1 MIKQFY
7 EKALPTQGVYCAS
20 GLTKDGILKN
30 RFAETFNDLLS
41 IIDRLKG
48 SGQDVFVSP
57 GSFDGFSRKAENSIY
72 FRSFFVD
79 LDIGAKGYASK
90 ADALDALA
98 KFVEEVDLP
107 PPVRLDSGRGI
118 HAYWIF
124 DTDVPTEEWKPYAEK
139 FKARCI
145 AGGLRID
152 PVVTADAARIMR
164 CPDTLNYKTEP
175 PSPTRLIDDQIN
187 EYSFDMFKDFL
198 LAGERA
204 PDTKDEIQPYVK
216 DILSTIAKGLDE
228 DSAAILEQKR
238 DNYEYLFQIIA
249 ERSLSGD
256 GCAQIDYALRN
267 AETLGYNEWIAALQ
281 TAWKC
286 DDGEEAIHLL
296 SEDHPGYNREK
307 VIKKAATFD
316 APRTCDKYAEEFP
329 DRCNGCQYRGK
340 INTPKTLGR
349 RLKDAPIINIG
360 TAITPIPVRQTPN
373 PQKIPVF
380 PQFLEPFSRG
390 INGGIFYNPPPKVDK
405 SGKKTYLPPFEI
417 IPNDVFPTKRMYSP
431 LDGDC
436 LMMKNIL
443 PHELTRE
450 FLLPMST
457 AYTPDLL
464 TKVMTAN
471 GVYFQT
477 DSTKHVKDYIVKW
490 GQYMQKTEAAEIMR
504 MQFGWTEDFN
514 GFVVGQNEIK
524 RDGTVVQ
531 AASSPFIHALAKL
544 MKPKGDYAVWKTA
557 VNKLNLPSLE
567 LHAFGLLCGFGSPLM
582 RYTSTNG
589 ATISFTGK
597 SGNAK
602 TGALFAALSVAGAP
616 KETSVF
622 EATNNALVNRALG
635 MHSLL
640 FGLDEVTNK
649 HVKELSQFIHQISS
663 GRGKIRM
670 QSSVNAER
678 PLELTSAMLAIIT
691 TNEPIYD
698 KLSVEKASPDGEV
711 ARLIE
716 FTIHKPKILAERP
729 ELGAE
734 IFETLNHHYGHA
746 IYDYI
751 KKVFELGDVEVLA
764 RMEKWRQRFKK
775 DYGDDVANRFFD
787 NLVAADFAGGE
798 IAIEAG
804 IIDLDLE
811 RIYHKVMEAFISIRD
826 NTIKINDID
835 YKALLGDF
843 LNKNHAG
850 VLVLDGS
857 KVTTEP
863 RLSLVARVEI
873 DDQLC
878 YVSKTVFKQYLAELR
893 VSSSEYEHGMKALNM
908 LPFVGKKRLST
919 GWKAGMSTPPIN
931 VYGFKIDSD
940 LFPVDNAI

>member
-1 MIKQFY
+1 M
-7 EKALPTQGVYCAS
+7 PTQGVYCAS

-30 RFAETFNDLLS
+30 RFAETLDSLLS
-41 IIDRLKG
+41 IVENLKG
-48 SGQDVFVSP
+48 SGQDVFVAP
-57 GSFDGFSRKAENSIY
+57 GSYDGFSRKADNSVY
-72 FRSFFVD
+72 FKSFFVD
-79 LDIGAKGYASK
+79 LDIGPKGYASK
-90 ADALDALA
+90 QDALDAIA
-98 KFVEEVDLP
+98 KFVDDTELP
-107 PPVRLDSGRGI
+107 PPVRIDSGRGI

-124 DTDVPTEEWKPYAEK
+124 DADVPTDEWKPYAEK
-139 FKARCI
+139 FKALCI
-145 AGGLRID
+145 SKELRID

-164 CPDTLNYKTEP
+164 CPDTFNHKTEP
-175 PSPTRLIDDQIN
+175 PSPSKLIDSEIN
-187 EYSFDMFKDFL
+187 EYSFDSFKEYL
-198 LAGERA
+198 LSVGQVLDVKGEIGEY
-204 PDTKDEIQPYVK
+204 TKNVLTVIQ
-216 DILSTIAKGLDE
+216 KGLDE
-228 DSAAILEQKR
+228 DSAAIRDQKR
-238 DNYEYLFQIIA
+238 DNYEYLFSIVA
-249 ERSLSGD
+249 ERSLNGD

-267 AETLGYNEWIAALQ
+267 AATLGYNEWIAALQ

-296 SEDHPGYNREK
+296 SEDHPGYDREK
-307 VIKKAATFD
+307 VIRKAATFD
-316 APRTCDKYAEEFP
+316 APRTCDKYAEESP
-329 DRCNGCQYRGK
+329 DRCKGCQYRGK
-340 INTPKTLGR
+340 INTPKVLGR
-349 RLKDAPIINIG
+349 KLKYVPEVDVR
-360 TAITPIPVRQTPN
+360 TPDSADSIRQTPN
-373 PQKIPVF
+373 TQKIPVF

-390 INGGIFYNPPPKVDK
+390 INGGIYYEPPPKVSRD
-405 SGKKTYLPPFEI
+405 GKKTHFPAFEI
-417 IPNDVFPTKRMYSP
+417 IPSDVFPIKRMYSP

-443 PHELTRE
+443 PHETSRE

-457 AYTPDLL
+457 AYTPDML
-464 TKVMTAN
+464 TKVMTSN

-477 DSTKHVKDYIVKW
+477 DSTKHVKDYIVRW
-490 GQYMQKTEAAEIMR
+490 GQYMQKTEAAELMR

-514 GFVVGQNEIK
+514 GFVVGNSEIK
-524 RDGTVVQ
+524 RDGSITQ
-531 AASSPFIHALAKL
+531 AASSSFIHSLAKVL
-544 MKPKGDYAVWKTA
+544 KPKGDYEVWKTA

-567 LHAFGLLCGFGSPLM
+567 LHAFGFLCGFGSPLM

-589 ATISFTGK
+589 ATVSFTGK
-597 SGNAK
+597 SGSAK
-602 TGALFAALSVAGAP
+602 TGALFAALSIAGAP

-622 EATNNALVNRALG
+622 EATNNALINRTLG
-635 MHSLL
+635 MHSLV
-640 FGLDEVTNK
+640 FGLDEVTNRST
-649 HVKELSQFIHQISS
+649 KELSQFVHQVSS
-663 GRGKIRM
+663 GRAKIRL

-678 PLELTSAMLAIIT
+678 SLELTSAMLAILT

-698 KLSVEKASPDGEV
+698 KLLIDKASPDGEV

-716 FTIHKPKILAERP
+716 FHILKPKILVERP

-734 IFETLNHHYGHA
+734 IFETLNYHHGHA

-751 KKVFELGDVEVLA
+751 KKVFELGDSEILVRL
-764 RMEKWRQRFKK
+764 EKWRQRFKQ

-787 NLVAADFAGGE
+787 NLVAVDFAGGE

-804 IIDLDLE
+804 IINLDLE
-811 RIYHKVMEAFISIRD
+811 RIYHKVMEAFISVRD
-826 NTIKINDID
+826 NTMKINEID

-863 RLSLVARVEI
+863 RLALIARVEI

-878 YVSKTVFKQYLAELR
+878 YVSKTVFKQYLAELK

-940 LFPVDNAI
+940 LFPTDNAV